1 MALAISRFT
10 QGDKNAVGD
19 VKDSIL
25 TEAQFVA
32 ENGPGWVLAD
42 GRSIVGS
49 LLHQKYGFTTATDIR
64 GQFRRAKNN
73 GRSDGNQDP
82 GGERAIGNLQGQA
95 TARNGLTA
103 SSSDSGHVHQ
113 EIANAG
119 NGVAGAYY
127 MIAATTWNAPSLPNP
142 VGVNSNTATGY
153 SSITTT
159 IGAGDAE
166 TRPKNVAVN
175 VFIKIN

>member
-25 TEAQFVA
+25 TEAQFIA

-82 GGERAIGNLQGQA
+82 GGERAIGNLQDQA
-95 TARNGLTA
+95 TAKNGLTA
-103 SSSDSGHVHQ
+103 TSTDSGHGHTLTVGWGGSGGTLLSNNNQ
-113 EIANAG
+113 PLQTVAVQTPSTNNGYAN
-119 NGVAGAYY
+119 
-127 MIAATTWNAPSLPNP
+127 
-142 VGVNSNTATGY
+142 
-153 SSITTT
+153 ITTT

-166 TRPKNVAVN
+166 TRPRNVAVN